1 MRRRGRKPWWQKIW
15 TAQGLR
21 NMTEAEINT
30 MKQPAIEQ
38 MADFAEWITSYK
50 HWSRTEKLERLKS
63 QAFDELRRH
72 HVKKREN
79 VVARKVRIHEI
90 TEKIFVQSWLGKSNS
105 WIASRLAGNQ
115 GRSVNT
121 LRADVSVAKKFL
133 MGSQNPKN

>member
-15 TAQGLR
+15 TAKGLR

-38 MADFAEWITSYK
+38 MADIEEWISSYK
-50 HWSRTEKLERLKS
+50 HWSRSEKLARLKS
-63 QAFDELRRH
+63 QAFEELRRKN
-72 HVKKREN
+72 VKKRED
-79 VVARKVRIHEI
+79 VSARNLRIHEI
-90 TEKIFVQSWLGKSNS
+90 TKKISVQGWLGKSNS